1 MLEIRTHVSNQIMA
15 GIIANGIADHNTR
28 IAELQQRWD
37 WLRDAL
43 DGLIIERGAALAG
56 AAPGADTGLLVQHYK
71 NGWPV
76 YSIDCQVLK
85 LVRLLL
91 QHEKHAAEEIS
102 RWSETSIIK
111 RQRATYR
118 MEPDLLRLTSEELT
132 EFARLYNKIA
142 PPITE
147 CEEPKYESGKEAE
160 PGPRRSRHAVQQLPF
175 LRKTTSG
182 SDGDRDRPRDKT
194 RITSAPPGE
203 GQTAKLESAIE
214 AELLA

>member
-1 MLEIRTHVSNQIMA
+1 
-15 GIIANGIADHNTR
+15 
-28 IAELQQRWD
+28 
-37 WLRDAL
+37 
-43 DGLIIERGAALAG
+43 
-56 AAPGADTGLLVQHYK
+56 VQHYK

-76 YSIDCQVLK
+76 YSIGQVVK
-85 LVRLLL
+85 LLRLLL

-160 PGPRRSRHAVQQLPF
+160 PGPRRSRHVVQQLPF

-182 SDGDRDRPRDKT
+182 SDGDRDRPRDKIL
-194 RITSAPPGE
+194 ITSAPPGE
-203 GQTAKLESAIE
+203 GHTAKIKSDVE
-214 AELLA
+214 AELVP